1 MFRPARKKSV
11 ITSGAGLP
19 IAAAVVGMFAAP
31 SYLQAAQG
39 SGSMHTGDLGQAIF
53 TVVIFLVLL
62 AVLGK
67 WAWKPILQQ
76 LQQREKGIQDAIERA
91 EKRETEAATVL
102 KDYQL
107 QLESVQL
114 EARELLDQARREAA
128 ENGEKVLQAAQE
140 EARKSADSAR
150 EAIEQA
156 RQEALREL
164 HDHTAQLA
172 VDVAGQVLRKQL
184 SPDDHQRL
192 VRESLEEIRT
202 QAEGEL

>member
-1 MFRPARKKSV
+1 
-11 ITSGAGLP
+11 
-19 IAAAVVGMFAAP
+19 
-31 SYLQAAQG
+31 
-39 SGSMHTGDLGQAIF
+39 MHTGDLGQAIF

-76 LQQREKGIQDAIERA
+76 LQQREKGIEDAIARA